1 MAAAAAGDKVNQWC
15 GGVQQ
20 KWLCCVA
27 WEGVKR
33 KSPNDPD
40 RDPDDQIDNAYREN
54 KEAQTQSGLRGK
66 SPSISR
72 RITRNWLSF

>member
-40 RDPDDQIDNAYREN
+40 RDPDDQID
-54 KEAQTQSGLRGK
+54 TGLRGK